1 MVPANCADLGLSRV
15 HGICLGMGR
24 KGLQKSYLSHM
35 QQKEKKNT
43 LPDFTR
49 INNRLKNVDV
59 WAWYGVL
66 PGPGHMPT

>member
-1 MVPANCADLGLSRV
+1 
-15 HGICLGMGR
+15 
-24 KGLQKSYLSHM
+24 M